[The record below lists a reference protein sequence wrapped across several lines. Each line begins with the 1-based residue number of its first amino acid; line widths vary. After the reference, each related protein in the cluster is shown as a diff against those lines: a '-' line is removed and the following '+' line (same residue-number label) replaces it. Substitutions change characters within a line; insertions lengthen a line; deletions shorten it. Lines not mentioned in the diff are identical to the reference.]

1 MSVSENL
8 PVPKGRSQS
17 PITGTGIQAGFDM
30 VHAAQNFQ
38 LGKFAHAA
46 LSLTL
51 IFSLTFAPA
60 IPAFAQGK
68 LVGDATRQVKP
79 PVDSPNGVLTSGL
92 RGGPQDGGGCNVP
105 TDASHSPLFDSKPFT
120 QHMLRFEEFGSAPLD
135 SNAENTGYKAGSTAG
150 CSQDYDSEQAG
161 YCSPLPQPTWA
172 GASKGGK
179 YYAYGQVSNKALD
192 TTMGQ
197 PLYPYPTVY
206 TNKDHPNPWEAAIV
220 AEHTG
225 PMQPLVAG
233 DKYNTIADGRPPGP
247 QFGHQRWDEFFPK
260 VYTQTA
266 QAGVRPNGGFRDRMQ
281 KHDYDAGEFG
291 PGGLYHNSVHSI
303 AASACSES
311 SSQTS
316 CDSVANPLVR
326 DGLDK
331 MCTWNSGNN
340 TCSETFAGTTA
351 GIRGKFHPL
360 FPEQDHQALRTF
372 DGTFPPKLMMTRY
385 SQSVLFRHHNALP
398 IKFEANRGFGNHFIT
413 THHHNGHNPAESDGF
428 AEAFFLPGQFYDY
441 AWPMILAGH
450 DPVDENHPHF
460 PATNPRALEMRAS
473 TPCDEDSGEVLT
485 VSLPSPTKNGAG
497 QVCERADKLKE
508 NATRVAGG
516 ASYGEATYEDSAACG
531 WRSVKQMCDAN
542 GRVQVPGDWKETMS
556 THWFHDHMLDFTAQ
570 NVYKGNAAMM
580 NIYSGIDSG
589 REGWL
594 CHQDDP
600 ENNVNLCLPSG
611 SALKWGNRDYDIN
624 LELAGKAWGQDT
636 RVYEGT
642 DSSLTIGAPAGKTRA
657 DATSPVE
664 GQLWFNHF
672 NTDGFLGDRMT
683 VNWLSDPFLNV
694 RARRYRFR
702 VLNAHVSRFLRV
714 ALVVQ
719 RGDTSGEFPGKI
731 QGVSYDRV
739 PFYMVGNDGNIMEHS
754 LAMDGS
760 RDLDADG
767 DLQEHH
773 GILPTLSIAERWDLV
788 VDFSENNGAGLK
800 PGDKLYMVN
809 LLEHKNGK
817 RPQQSISLADALS
830 GAYSGDGIDTACDTV
845 VDKFLEFRIQSCTDK
860 AGNPANSCQVG
871 DGAIASQQD
880 QSMDPGLYVEGNANG
895 PGGSALTMIPM
906 PTITPQ
912 ELEQAHHRTFIFGR
926 GAATDFKPKTITE
939 AQGTNSAAPS
949 HVPFGT
955 DDFVYEVNGEGINF
969 DEHHKVPVLA
979 DLPWGIKVDEGDM
992 LNGDMNRLSAA
1003 PKLGD
1008 LEIWHIQN
1016 GGGGWSH
1023 NVHIH
1028 FEEGRILTRDGQTP
1042 PDWERFGRK
1051 DVYRVGRMDDSG
1063 SEITLAMR
1071 FRDFG
1076 GAYMEHCH
1084 NTQHEDHSMLLR
1096 WDIEN
1101 PGQLSP
1107 FLTPEPQ
1114 WNGCTY
1120 TESYALPTARTQEN
1134 GRDRPGELVGD
1145 FKAKEDFLDDNNAA
1159 GLLCAAG
1166 AIEACNSGTSTP
1178 VGNGGTQV
1186 AIPVIEPSVTPDNNV
1201 TPVAPPEDT
1210 NTTPPVAA
1218 EKPKENKE
1226 AKKAAKAAKKAAK
1239 EAKKAAKKAKKRRG
1253 GKGKN

>member
-1 MSVSENL
+1 MDLGRKYSQIRLFQSAMSML
-8 PVPKGRSQS
+8 
-17 PITGTGIQAGFDM
+17 M
-30 VHAAQNFQ
+30 V
-38 LGKFAHAA
+38 FAM
-46 LSLTL
+46 
-51 IFSLTFAPA
+51 TFASA
-60 IPAFAQGK
+60 SPAFGQGR
-68 LVGDATRQVKP
+68 LIGEGTRQVNP
-79 PVDSPNGVLTSGL
+79 PVDSPNEVLTAGL

-135 SNAENTGYKAGSTAG
+135 PDPSKAG
-150 CSQDYDSEQAG
+150 CSQDYDGKLPG
-161 YCSPLPQPTWA
+161 YCSPLPQPTWS
-172 GASKGGK
+172 GVSKGGE
-179 YYAYGQVSNKALD
+179 YNAYGQISNKALD
-192 TTMGQ
+192 TTLGQ
-197 PLYPYPTVY
+197 PLYPYPTEY

-233 DKYNTIADGRPPGP
+233 DEYNTVADGRPPGP
-247 QFGHQRWDEFFPK
+247 QFGHQRWNEFFPR

-281 KHDYDAGEFG
+281 KHDYGNGEFG
-291 PGGLYHNSVHSI
+291 PGGLYHNTVHSI
-303 AASACSES
+303 AANACGQS
-311 SSQTS
+311 TS
-316 CDSVANPLVR
+316 PAATPADNQASCESVANPLIR
-326 DGLDK
+326 DGFDK
-331 MCTWNSGNN
+331 MCTWNAEDNSCSG
-340 TCSETFAGTTA
+340 TFAGTTD
-351 GIRGKFHPL
+351 GIGPKFHPL

-385 SQSVLFRHHNALP
+385 SESVLFRHHNALP

-441 AWPMILAGH
+441 AWPMIIAGH
-450 DPVDENHPHF
+450 DPVDEDHPHF
-460 PATNPRALEMRAS
+460 PATNPRALEKRAS
-473 TPCDEDSGEVLT
+473 TPCDEDSGEELT

-508 NATRVAGG
+508 NKTRVAGED
-516 ASYGEATYEDSAACG
+516 SYGEASYEDSAACG
-531 WRSVKQMCDAN
+531 WRSVKQTCDGT
-542 GRVQVPGDWKETMS
+542 GRIQVPGDWKETMS
-556 THWFHDHMLDFTAQ
+556 THWFHDHMLDYTAQ

-580 NIYSGIDSG
+580 NIYSGIDPG

-600 ENNVNLCLPSG
+600 EKNVNLCLPSG

-642 DSSLTIGAPAGKTRA
+642 DPSPNIGTPAGGTR
-657 DATSPVE
+657 SPDVVE
-664 GQLWFNHF
+664 GQLWFNPF

-702 VLNAHVSRFLRV
+702 MLNAHVSRFLRT
-714 ALVVQ
+714 AIVVQ
-719 RGDTSGEFPGKI
+719 RDHADGDEPGEFPGKT

-754 LAMDGS
+754 LALDGS

-773 GILPTLSIAERWDLV
+773 GILPTQAIAERWDIV

-809 LLEHKNGK
+809 LLEHKNGR
-817 RPQQSISLADALS
+817 RPQRSVPLANVLS
-830 GAYSGDGIDTACDTV
+830 GEYAGVGIDTACDTV
-845 VDKFLEFRIQSCTDK
+845 VDKFLEFRIEACTKSD
-860 AGNPANSCQVG
+860 GTPANSCQVG

-880 QSMDPGLYVEGNANG
+880 RSMDPGLYVEGNTNG

-912 ELEQAHHRTFIFGR
+912 ELEQAHHRTFVFGR
-926 GAATDFKPKTITE
+926 GAATDSEPKTITE

-955 DDFVYEVNGEGINF
+955 DDFVYEVNGESINL
-969 DEHHKVPVLA
+969 DEFNKLPLHAP
-979 DLPWGIKVDEGDM
+979 LPWGIKVDDGSKGM
-992 LNGDMNRLSAA
+992 LNADMHRLSAA

-1028 FEEGRILTRDGQTP
+1028 FEEGRILTRDGKTP

-1101 PGQLSP
+1101 PGQLRP

-1120 TESYALPTARTQEN
+1120 TDSFALPTARTQEN
-1134 GRDRPGELVGD
+1134 GQDRPGELVGD
-1145 FKAKEDFLDDNNAA
+1145 FKAKQDFLKDNNAA

-1166 AIEACNSGTSTP
+1166 AKDACSGGSTTAATA
-1178 VGNGGTQV
+1178 GTGGGGTTSDSTTGTDTPDV
-1186 AIPVIEPSVTPDNNV
+1186 TPSVSSGADDTTV
-1201 TPVAPPEDT
+1201 TSDDG
-1210 NTTPPVAA
+1210 
-1218 EKPKENKE
+1218 KSK
-1226 AKKAAKAAKKAAK
+1226 
-1239 EAKKAAKKAKKRRG
+1239 KKRGKKRG
-1253 GKGKN
+1253 GRGRGGRGKNRSASLQQ

>member
-1 MSVSENL
+1 
-8 PVPKGRSQS
+8 
-17 PITGTGIQAGFDM
+17 M

-60 IPAFAQGK
+60 IPAFAQGR
-68 LVGDATRQVKP
+68 LVGDATRQVHP
-79 PVDSPNGVLTSGL
+79 PLASPNGVLTSGL

-120 QHMLRFEEFGSAPLD
+120 QHMLRFEEFGSSPLVSND
-135 SNAENTGYKAGSTAG
+135 SNTGYKDMYDPYTSCAQDSDST
-150 CSQDYDSEQAG
+150 QPG
-161 YCSPLPQPTWA
+161 YCAPLPQPTWA
-172 GASKGGK
+172 GASKGGE
-179 YYAYGQVSNKALD
+179 YYPYGQVSNKAIDATL
-192 TTMGQ
+192 GQ
-197 PLYPYPTVY
+197 PLYPYPTEY

-233 DKYNTIADGRPPGP
+233 DKYNTVADGRPPGP
-247 QFGHQRWDEFFPK
+247 QFGHQRWNEFFPK

-266 QAGVRPNGGFRDRMQ
+266 QAGVRPNGGFRDSMQ
-281 KHDYDAGEFG
+281 EHVYSEGEFG
-291 PGGLYHNSVHSI
+291 PGGLYHNTVHSI
-303 AASACSES
+303 AANACSQS

-316 CDSVANPLVR
+316 CENVSNPLIR

-331 MCTWNSGNN
+331 MCTWNSADE
-340 TCSETFAGTTA
+340 TCSGTFAGTTA

-460 PATNPRALEMRAS
+460 PATNPLALEKRAS
-473 TPCDEDSGEVLT
+473 TPCAVGEELT
-485 VSLPSPTKNGAG
+485 VSYPSPTKDASGNVCSRAARLTESTKTEGAY
-497 QVCERADKLKE
+497 AI
-508 NATRVAGG
+508 
-516 ASYGEATYEDSAACG
+516 EANCG
-531 WRSVKQMCDAN
+531 WRSIKKTCDDS
-542 GRVQVPGDWKETMS
+542 GRVQIPGDWKETMS
-556 THWFHDHMLDFTAQ
+556 THWFHDHMLDYTAQ

-580 NIYSGIDSG
+580 NIYSGVDSG

-611 SALKWGNRDYDIN
+611 SALPWGNRDYDIN

-642 DSSLTIGAPAGKTRA
+642 DPSLTIGAPAGQTRA

-664 GQLWFNHF
+664 GQLWFNAF
-672 NTDGFLGDRMT
+672 NTNGFLGDRMT
-683 VNWLSDPFLNV
+683 VNWVNDPFFNV

-702 VLNAHVSRFLRV
+702 ILNAHVSRFLRN

-719 RGDTSGEFPGKI
+719 RDHADGDEPGEFRGET

-739 PFYMVGNDGNIMEHS
+739 PFYMIGNDGNIMEHS

-767 DLQEHH
+767 NLQEHH
-773 GILPTLSIAERWDLV
+773 GILPTQSIAERFDII
-788 VDFSENNGAGLK
+788 VDFSENNAAGLK
-800 PGDKLYMVN
+800 PGDKIYMLN
-809 LLEHKNGK
+809 LIEHKNGR
-817 RPQQSISLADALS
+817 RPEESIPLAEVLS
-830 GAYSGDGIDTACDTV
+830 GEYSGGGIGTGCDSI
-845 VDKFLEFRIQSCTDK
+845 VDKFLEFRIEPCTQSDGT
-860 AGNPANSCQVG
+860 PANSCQVG
-871 DGAIASQQD
+871 DGAVASQQD
-880 QSMDPGLYVEGNANG
+880 RSMDPGLYVEGNTNG

-926 GAATDFKPKTITE
+926 GAATDSEPKTITE

-949 HVPFGT
+949 HVPSGV
-955 DDFVYEVNGEGINF
+955 DDFVYEVNGEGINHY
-969 DEHHKVPVLA
+969 EHKSLPVKI
-979 DLPWGIKVDEGDM
+979 DLPWGVKTDGGDM
-992 LNGDMNRLSAA
+992 LNADMSRLSAA

-1008 LEIWHIQN
+1008 LEIWHIEN

-1028 FEEGRILTRDGQTP
+1028 FEEGRILTRDGETP

-1076 GAYMEHCH
+1076 GAFMEHCH

-1101 PGQLSP
+1101 PGQLRP
-1107 FLTPEPQ
+1107 FLKPEPQ

-1120 TESYALPTARTQEN
+1120 TDSFSLPTARTQEN
-1134 GRDRPGELVGD
+1134 GQDRPGQLVGD

-1201 TPVAPPEDT
+1201 TPVAPTEDT
-1210 NTTPPVAA
+1210 STPPVAA

-1226 AKKAAKAAKKAAK
+1226 AKKAAKEAKKAAKKAAK
-1239 EAKKAAKKAKKRRG
+1239 EAKKRSG

>member
-1 MSVSENL
+1 MSVSETL
-8 PVPKGRSQS
+8 PVPKSQSQS
-17 PITGTGIQAGFDM
+17 PITGTGIQARFDI

-46 LSLTL
+46 LSLSL
-51 IFSLTFAPA
+51 VFSLTFAPA

-68 LVGDATRQVKP
+68 LIGEGSRQVKP
-79 PVDSPNGVLTSGL
+79 PVGSPNGVLTAGL
-92 RGGPQDGGGCNVP
+92 RGGPEDGGGCNVP
-105 TDASHSPLFDSKPFT
+105 TDASHSPMFGAEPFT
-120 QHMLRFEEFGSAPLD
+120 QHMLRFEEFGNAPLE
-135 SNAENTGYKAGSTAG
+135 SNASNTGYEDPYNTEAG
-150 CSQDYDSEQAG
+150 CAQDSDRNLPG
-161 YCSPLPQPTWA
+161 YCSSLPQPSWA
-172 GASKGGK
+172 GESKGGK
-179 YYAYGQVSNKALD
+179 YHAYGQVSNEALD
-192 TTMGQ
+192 TTLGQ
-197 PLYPYPTVY
+197 PMFPYPTVY

-247 QFGHQRWDEFFPK
+247 QFGHQRWNEFFPQ

-281 KHDYDAGEFG
+281 EHVYEAGEFG

-303 AASACSES
+303 AANACGES

-316 CDSVANPLVR
+316 CESVANPLVR

-331 MCTWNSGNN
+331 MCTWNSDNN

-351 GIRGKFHPL
+351 GIRGRFHPL

-385 SQSVLFRHHNALP
+385 SESVLFRHHNALP

-428 AEAFFLPGQFYDY
+428 AQAFFLPGQFYDY

-450 DPVDENHPHF
+450 DPVDEDHLHF
-460 PATNPRALEMRAS
+460 PATNPLALQKRAS
-473 TPCDEDSGEVLT
+473 TPCDESGEEVT
-485 VSLPSPTKNGAG
+485 VSFPSPTKDASGNVCSRAQRLAESTKTAG
-497 QVCERADKLKE
+497 VYAI
-508 NATRVAGG
+508 
-516 ASYGEATYEDSAACG
+516 EATCG
-531 WRSVKQMCDAN
+531 WRSVKKQCDET
-542 GRVQVPGDWKETMS
+542 GRVQIPGDWKETMS
-556 THWFHDHMLDFTAQ
+556 THWFHDHMLDYTAQ

-580 NIYSGIDSG
+580 NIYSGIDPG
-589 REGWL
+589 REGHL
-594 CHQDDP
+594 CHYQNP
-600 ENNVNLCLPSG
+600 EENVNLCLPSG

-642 DSSLTIGAPAGKTRA
+642 DPSLNIGAPAGKTRA

-664 GQLWFNHF
+664 GQLWFQPF
-672 NTDGFLGDRMT
+672 NTNGFLGDRMT

-702 VLNAHVSRFLRV
+702 ILNAHVSRFLRT

-719 RGDTSGEFPGKI
+719 RDHADGDDPGEFRGKT

-754 LAMDGS
+754 LALDGS

-773 GILPTLSIAERWDLV
+773 GILPTQSIAERWDVV

-800 PGDKLYMVN
+800 PGDKLYMLN
-809 LLEHKNGK
+809 LLEHKNGR
-817 RPQQSISLADALS
+817 RPQRSVPLADILS
-830 GAYSGDGIDTACDTV
+830 GEYAGDGIDAACDSI
-845 VDKFLEFRIQSCTDK
+845 VDKFLELRIQACTKSD
-860 AGNPANSCQVG
+860 GSPADSCQVG

-880 QSMDPGLYVEGNANG
+880 RSMDPGLYVEGNTNG
-895 PGGSALTMIPM
+895 PDGSALTMIPM

-926 GAATDFKPKTITE
+926 GAATDSEPKTITE

-955 DDFVYEVNGEGINF
+955 DDFVYEVNGESINL
-969 DEHHKVPVLA
+969 DEHDKLPLHAP
-979 DLPWGIKVDEGDM
+979 LPWGIKVDDGDKGM
-992 LNGDMNRLSAA
+992 LNADMHRLSAA

-1028 FEEGRILTRDGQTP
+1028 FEEGRILTRDGETP

-1120 TESYALPTARTQEN
+1120 TDSFTLPTARTQEN

-1145 FKAKEDFLDDNNAA
+1145 FKAKEDFQKDNNAA

-1166 AIEACNSGTSTP
+1166 AIDACNSGTSTP

-1186 AIPVIEPSVTPDNNV
+1186 AIPDNNV
-1201 TPVAPPEDT
+1201 TPVAPTEDT
-1210 NTTPPVAA
+1210 STPPVAA
-1218 EKPKENKE
+1218 EKPKKNKKD
-1226 AKKAAKAAKKAAK
+1226 KKNKKN
-1239 EAKKAAKKAKKRRG
+1239 KKNKKRRG